1 YFRSEFINGGFQRD
15 VSNGLLLKADLSYA
29 NRIQLYNNSGY
40 SFASKHLTS
49 NNPLAADTVPTNDRS
64 FLFPQNQALTLT
76 TSLTYTFDQEYITR
90 PTGREFLPSAYP
102 QIKFTYRKGINGL
115 FGSDVD
121 YDFASLE

>member
-1 YFRSEFINGGFQRD
+1 YGFADKLLNVNVRSEYNYDPYHRGKFLLGFGSDVLDLNNAGTRSLYFNTLSTLLSGNNYVKYFRSEFINGGFQRD

-64 FLFPQNQALTLT
+64 
-76 TSLTYTFDQEYITR
+76 
-90 PTGREFLPSAYP
+90 
-102 QIKFTYRKGINGL
+102 
-115 FGSDVD
+115 
-121 YDFASLE
+121 